1 MTVDTYIKKEKEKCK
16 EYAALGFVDLEEC
29 EKEPVKHPL
38 ILKHVEMFGVEPNC
52 IGMIQDLDR
61 FDELLKEAIEKG
73 EPYDEYK
80 MLSEEEREA
89 YDRGEL
95 LF

>member
-1 MTVDTYIKKEKEKCK
+1 
-16 EYAALGFVDLEEC
+16 
-29 EKEPVKHPL
+29 
-38 ILKHVEMFGVEPNC
+38 MFGVEPNC
-52 IGMIQDLDR
+52 IGMIQDSDR
-61 FDELLKEAIEKG
+61 INELLKEAIEKG

-80 MLSEEEREA
+80 MLSKKEREA